1 MFWKKSPKVLAD
13 SHNSCTFVR
22 RLIDK
27 ILALMKIAF
36 DIPNNLFARCK
47 SITIKI
53 NSNSAIIVEY
63 TLADGSEPDGKDD
76 GDEPT
81 SIPTLG
87 EYVSILE
94 NRLNKQGKLR
104 LAETYGNTYRSFML
118 CRNGQD
124 LPLDQLNHLVV
135 DDYESY
141 LRRNDLKLNTISYY
155 LKRLRAIYNK
165 AIKEYGF
172 IDSKPFANSFTKT
185 VTTAKRAISVKDI
198 KKITSAE
205 TMSEEESLARD
216 LFLFS
221 YYTRG
226 MSFID
231 IAYLKKSD
239 IRDGYLIYKRKKT
252 GQELRVAWCTC
263 MQRIVDRHPSL
274 DGEHLLGII
283 DNKLSASLRQQ
294 YHYRQCRVNQKLQR
308 FAKRIGLPMK
318 VTMYCARHSWATIAK
333 EKGIPVSVISQSMG
347 HHSEKTTQIYLKSI
361 SAKEIDRYNN
371 ILIKAVA

>member
-1 MFWKKSPKVLAD
+1 
-13 SHNSCTFVR
+13 
-22 RLIDK
+22 
-27 ILALMKIAF
+27 MKIAF
-36 DIPNNLFARCK
+36 DLPNDLLAKCK

-53 NSNSAIIVEY
+53 DSKSVITVEY
-63 TLADGSEPDGKDD
+63 TLTDCAEQDDKENGEEPVG
-76 GDEPT
+76 
-81 SIPTLG
+81 IPTLG

-94 NRLNKQGKLR
+94 DRLNKQGKLR
-104 LAETYGNTYRSFML
+104 LAETYSNTYRSFMQ
-118 CRNGQD
+118 CRDGEE
-124 LPLDQLNHLVV
+124 LRIDQLTHLVV

-155 LKRLRAIYNK
+155 LRRLRAIYNR
-165 AIKEYGF
+165 AVREFGF
-172 IDSKPFANSFTKT
+172 PDSKPFANSFTKT
-185 VTTAKRAISVKDI
+185 EPTAKRAISVNDI
-198 KKITSAE
+198 KKISSAE
-205 TMSEEESLARD
+205 TTTEEESLAKD

-239 IRDGYLIYKRKKT
+239 LRDGYLIYKRKKT
-252 GQELRVAWCTC
+252 GQELRVAWCPC

-283 DNKLSASLRQQ
+283 DNTLTTNLRKQ
-294 YHYRQCRVNQKLQR
+294 YHYRQCRLNQKLQR

-318 VTMYCARHSWATIAK
+318 VTMYCARHSWATIAR
-333 EKGIPVSVISQSMG
+333 EKGIPVSVISQGMG

-361 SAKEIDRYNN
+361 SAKEIDRYND